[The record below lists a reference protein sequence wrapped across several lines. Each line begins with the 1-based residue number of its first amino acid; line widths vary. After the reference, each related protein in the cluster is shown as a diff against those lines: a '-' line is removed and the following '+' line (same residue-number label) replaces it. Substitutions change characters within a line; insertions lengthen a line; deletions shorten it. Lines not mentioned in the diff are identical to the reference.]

1 MAQHP
6 GQNLMQCRPS
16 IGELGVPTEPWLRV
30 HENNQ
35 KKFSVQL
42 LVGVA
47 VFSITAVV
55 AYNSVETN
63 SKPYHLLKN

>member
-1 MAQHP
+1 
-6 GQNLMQCRPS
+6 MQCRPS

-35 KKFSVQL
+35 KKFSIQL
-42 LVGVA
+42 VIGVGV
-47 VFSITAVV
+47 FCITSLV

-63 SKPYHLLKN
+63 GKPYNLLKN